1 MQDELTEIAKAEL
14 AEKLGLSKTESLKNT
29 LSQGDFGFSI
39 DFSILIPILILV
51 ALLFIRHRRKS
62 KLKKN

>member
-1 MQDELTEIAKAEL
+1 MQDELTEKAKAEL
-14 AEKLGLSKTESLKNT
+14 AEKLGLSKTESLKST

-51 ALLFIRHRRKS
+51 ALLFIHHRRKS
-62 KLKKN
+62 RLKKN